1 MAFLIILIRRWPSIL
16 FRSRGDD
23 SSVDGRFEST
33 GAGASRCGCAC
44 AEADAEILCRLDL
57 GSVVADAGGT
67 VASGAAAGV
76 GDGCLVAAVDRAL
89 EAGFAVPDGAFGAEA
104 FALLAAL
111 AAAGFFAVVRVLLC
125 GFFDSVAGAPAL
137 FAEARDC
144 PCVEPLGF
152 LSLGFVMVTAPG
164 CSRGVEEEGAP
175 CMIK

>member
-33 GAGASRCGCAC
+33 GAGASSCGCAC
-44 AEADAEILCRLDL
+44 AEAEAEILRRLDF
-57 GSVVADAGGT
+57 GSDVAGAGGT
-67 VASGAAAGV
+67 VALGTAAGV
-76 GDGCLVAAVDRAL
+76 EAGCLVAAVDRAL

-104 FALLAAL
+104 FALLAA
-111 AAAGFFAVVRVLLC
+111 AGFFAGVRVLLG

-175 CMIK
+175 CMFK